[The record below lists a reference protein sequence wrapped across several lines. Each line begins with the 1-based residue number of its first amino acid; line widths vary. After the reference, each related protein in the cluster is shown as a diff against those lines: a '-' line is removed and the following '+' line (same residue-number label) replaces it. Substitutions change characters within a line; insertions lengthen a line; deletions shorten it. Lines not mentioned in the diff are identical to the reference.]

1 MGEIPEITISTPTRA
16 LTHIRNGSLSPESIK
31 TIIVD
36 EADLMVKYG
45 YENDFQLLIAEWP
58 HAYQGVLVSATMS
71 EVCQTEHSELIWN
84 PDAII

>member
-1 MGEIPEITISTPTRA
+1 MDEIPEIIISTPTRA
-16 LTHIRNGSLSPESIK
+16 LTHIRNGTMNPADIK

-36 EADLMVKYG
+36 EADLMIKYG

-71 EVCQTEHSELIWN
+71 EVRES
-84 PDAII
+84 IIR